1 MEECPG
7 TSDDPALCDIIIR
20 ASRACFGFMH
30 LQNPLSE
37 EELRARYEQNYRQKL
52 ACCDA
57 WAAGIASVN
66 VETSRLKAELRERR
80 RLLLSDDG
88 SQGNPGLAD
97 NPGEGGSAG
106 RSSVSAPDDADEGP
120 STRRPHDNALY
131 ESKEEAHLRQ
141 LELAILRQKRRKA
154 VAKKCL
160 ATAEATLRRLQQ
172 VGGAEES
179 KIAAATSEHAEA
191 AAELDAASRRHL
203 LLRRQKRTVKS
214 LMGHDQRVPLR
225 DADAGAEGVIL
236 RFQKLGIPISRQETT
251 VPWHTRRQF
260 ATLKHLR
267 PDFDTVGCPGA
278 SPAAPSVMQP
288 ATPPASHTPAP
299 KSPGNYV
306 MSTAA
311 ETLEHDASSCPAGT
325 GVCIERARREPS
337 SRGSEPC
344 RVRTAPLANRPS
356 QFGSS
361 TARRGSQSNE
371 EENLVETVSTPGDGS
386 ALSPAVTGKARA
398 PRHMARTTGCGGMMQ
413 AARSSFPGPATSTAH
428 SPQLSDDVMW
438 SLDAGSSMS
447 PSGCEADGLTRG
459 SSHTT
464 ELQPQSV
471 PWRAAAV
478 EPTGRSAEGL
488 VEPDLRARTPPTAAA
503 VLQSAGSPMP
513 DDTLPVAVC
522 ESQTE
527 EFPSEA
533 PHVGEAVAHV
543 WQAGPQSGSPALR
556 LLGSPEKQEGVC
568 PTPPSSAGLEWAPL
582 AAGQE
587 VELAPEARARL
598 STTAEAKQEGKY
610 LSSGAS
616 EPRLHKDTDTPQA
629 GWPLP
634 SWILKHRQC
643 PSLMRNSHLSTEVV
657 GIRETLAPLTVTW
670 GSGNEL
676 PLERHGDA
684 QPELRCLR
692 VGWTQTQEPVS
703 TA

>member
-1 MEECPG
+1 MAVE
-7 TSDDPALCDIIIR
+7 
-20 ASRACFGFMH
+20 
-30 LQNPLSE
+30 
-37 EELRARYEQNYRQKL
+37 
-52 ACCDA
+52 
-57 WAAGIASVN
+57 IA
-66 VETSRLKAELRERR
+66 RLKAELKERLQSLHGDLCWR
-80 RLLLSDDG
+80 G
-88 SQGNPGLAD
+88 SAGLAD

-191 AAELDAASRRHL
+191 AAELAAASRRYL
-203 LLRRQKRTVKS
+203 FLRRQKRTVKS
-214 LMGHDQRVPLR
+214 LMRHDQRVPRR

-311 ETLEHDASSCPAGT
+311 ETLEHDASSCLAGT

-337 SRGSEPC
+337 SRGFESC

-361 TARRGSQSNE
+361 AARSGSPSNE
-371 EENLVETVSTPGDGS
+371 EENRLAPLATWGDES
-386 ALSPAVTGKARA
+386 ALSAAMTV
-398 PRHMARTTGCGGMMQ
+398 MARTPVLVADARRQEATLQSASFFMP
-413 AARSSFPGPATSTAH
+413 AAGPSASRAH
-428 SPQLSDDVMW
+428 SPLLGSHVSWGLGADSTVPHQRSEPSHLTGGLSYAKERETEYAPWPDPTGG
-438 SLDAGSSMS
+438 SATPLAGDLAKPVLGVPETRPGTMLQTKNSSMPVPSVS
-447 PSGCEADGLTRG
+447 PPLSATLASHLMRLLEDENLLLTDWQSLSGECPSKPPHVE
-459 SSHTT
+459 
-464 ELQPQSV
+464 
-471 PWRAAAV
+471 AAAHLWQV
-478 EPTGRSAEGL
+478 GAASGAPVSGL
-488 VEPDLRARTPPTAAA
+488 I
-503 VLQSAGSPMP
+503 GSP
-513 DDTLPVAVC
+513 
-522 ESQTE
+522 E
-527 EFPSEA
+527 
-533 PHVGEAVAHV
+533 HEAVA
-543 WQAGPQSGSPALR
+543 G
-556 LLGSPEKQEGVC
+556 
-568 PTPPSSAGLEWAPL
+568 PPSSSPDWEGPSL
-582 AAGQE
+582 AVTQE
-587 VELAPEARARL
+587 VELAPEVRARL

-629 GWPLP
+629 RWPLP

-643 PSLMRNSHLSTEVV
+643 PSLMQNSHLGTKVG